1 MTVLHIITGLLQGGA
16 EAVLYRLVAHQHDKK
31 NSVVISLSD
40 DGEYGKKL
48 RDLGIALHCIGMPRG
63 RPTLAG
69 ISRLRLLIREVDP
82 DVIQTWMYHADLLGG
97 LVAWLGGHRAIVWG
111 IRNSN
116 LDPSVASASARWSA
130 RICALLSA
138 YIPRAIV
145 SCSLRAAAVHQE
157 LGYAAEKFVFIP
169 NGYDLTR
176 FSCDVDS
183 RQRLRIEWGVTEAE
197 LLIGL
202 VARWDSQKDHPNLLR
217 ALAAI
222 PPEFRVRCVLVG
234 NRMDES
240 NRDLLNLASDL
251 GVRRRI
257 ILAGSRSDIP
267 AVMNAVDL
275 HVLPSQSEA
284 FPNVVAEAMAC
295 GTPCVVTDVGDSRL
309 LVEDTGWVV
318 PPNNPKELAKAI
330 VEALTAIKHSGRDSI
345 GRRCRARIEQNFSL
359 DRMARAY
366 DALWARVQLL
376 DDENHNGRRV

>member
-1 MTVLHIITGLLQGGA
+1 
-16 EAVLYRLVAHQHDKK
+16 
-31 NSVVISLSD
+31 
-40 DGEYGKKL
+40 
-48 RDLGIALHCIGMPRG
+48 
-63 RPTLAG
+63 
-69 ISRLRLLIREVDP
+69 
-82 DVIQTWMYHADLLGG
+82 
-97 LVAWLGGHRAIVWG
+97 
-111 IRNSN
+111 
-116 LDPSVASASARWSA
+116 
-130 RICALLSA
+130 
-138 YIPRAIV
+138 
-145 SCSLRAAAVHQE
+145 
-157 LGYAAEKFVFIP
+157 
-169 NGYDLTR
+169 
-176 FSCDVDS
+176 
-183 RQRLRIEWGVTEAE
+183 
-197 LLIGL
+197 
-202 VARWDSQKDHPNLLR
+202 
-217 ALAAI
+217 
-222 PPEFRVRCVLVG
+222 
-234 NRMDES
+234 MDES